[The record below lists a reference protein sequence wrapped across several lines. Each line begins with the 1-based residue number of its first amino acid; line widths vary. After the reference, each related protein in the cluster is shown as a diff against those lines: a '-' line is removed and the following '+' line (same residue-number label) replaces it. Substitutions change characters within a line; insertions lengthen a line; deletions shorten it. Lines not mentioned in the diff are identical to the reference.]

1 MADSATIEG
10 GVSFTV
16 GSGSYVVDVGSV
28 YCLVE
33 FERHFKTSAQILQME
48 PRLEHIAW
56 LAHSAAKTEGLEVP
70 GDFDDFL
77 KEVKDLEVVEGTEV
91 QTTNPTDGGQ

>member
-1 MADSATIEG
+1 MADSGTIEG
-10 GVSFTV
+10 GVTFTV
-16 GSGSYVVDVGSV
+16 DSGSYVVDVGSV

-56 LAHSAAKTEGLEVP
+56 LAYSAATTNGIDVP
-70 GDFDDFL
+70 DTFDDFL
-77 KEVKDLEVVEGTEV
+77 KQVKDLEVVEGPDLETA
-91 QTTNPTDGGQ
+91 NPTDGGQ